1 MSDFHGNQCYPFLP
15 SLNEARDLD
24 YFTVSLHSPN
34 GRQFA
39 CKGQSVASEKT
50 VGISRQSHEPKMPCG
65 LPRIDWTC
73 SFPLSAFRLA
83 NRKNDD
89 TSRITDTVSNP
100 TDNLTTTRLRLCNSL
115 PRFSIL
121 ENNTHHNWVVFH
133 NPHFHTDHLQG
144 TIVMYLTWTK
154 THGSYDV
161 GSAVYLMWMMLWN
174 TTL

>member
-1 MSDFHGNQCYPFLP
+1 MADSLPVRDSQWPLKKQWEFPANHMSPKCLAAYP
-15 SLNEARDLD
+15 E
-24 YFTVSLHSPN
+24 FTEPVVS
-34 GRQFA
+34 
-39 CKGQSVASEKT
+39 
-50 VGISRQSHEPKMPCG
+50 
-65 LPRIDWTC
+65 
-73 SFPLSAFRLA
+73 PLSAFRLA

-89 TSRITDTVSNP
+89 SSQITDTVSNP
-100 TDNLTTTRLRLCNSL
+100 TDNLTATRFRLCNSL

-161 GSAVYLMWMMLWN
+161 RSSVYLMWMMLWN